1 MTSNPSYLVLLPTQ
15 LFEKIYVKR
24 VLNRFES
31 LTTIVLYEHRHY
43 FSKYA
48 YNKKKLLLH
57 KASMDYYYGYLKQH
71 FRDYKI
77 LYVDIDDSTTI
88 QKMASWH
95 TLMFNPIDV
104 IDLSGNIIIIDSPAF
119 LLTDY

>member
-1 MTSNPSYLVLLPTQ
+1 
-15 LFEKIYVKR
+15 
-24 VLNRFES
+24 
-31 LTTIVLYEHRHY
+31 
-43 FSKYA
+43 
-48 YNKKKLLLH
+48 
-57 KASMDYYYGYLKQH
+57 MDYYYGYLKQH